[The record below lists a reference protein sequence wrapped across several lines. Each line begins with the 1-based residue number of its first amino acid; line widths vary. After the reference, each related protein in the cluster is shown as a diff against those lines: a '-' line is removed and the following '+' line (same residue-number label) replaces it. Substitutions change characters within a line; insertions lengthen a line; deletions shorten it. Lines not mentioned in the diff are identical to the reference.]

1 MKKIKIITPENI
13 EVEYTLAGLGSRAG
27 AALID
32 MIIQGVMILLLA
44 IALIAIGFFSP
55 ELWNEYYGWIIGGT
69 LLVYVLISYA
79 YFIAMEL
86 SMNGMTPGKK
96 IFEIRTIRSNGQ
108 PITLKH
114 SALRN
119 LFRVFLDVFGVGVML
134 IFFTKQHKR
143 VGDYVASTIVVAE
156 ENISRPVMLEG
167 LKVINEQYG
176 HLISQKE
183 YEILGEYAHRRN
195 SIENCDYLRS
205 ELNKHFRKKFET
217 EICLNEWDKFIT
229 EL

>member
-1 MKKIKIITPENI
+1 MKRIKITTPENI
-13 EVEYTLAGLGSRAG
+13 EVEYTLAGLGSRTG

-44 IALIAIGFFSP
+44 IALVLIGVFSP
-55 ELWNEYYGWIIGGT
+55 DFWSEYYGWIIGGT
-69 LLVYVLISYA
+69 LLVYVLISYG

-96 IFEIRTIRSNGQ
+96 IFKIRTIRSNGQ

-119 LFRVFLDVFGVGVML
+119 LFRVFLDVFAVGVVL
-134 IFFTKQHKR
+134 IFFTKEHKR
-143 VGDYVASTIVVAE
+143 VGDYVASTIVVVE
-156 ENISRPVMLEG
+156 ENKARPIMIEG
-167 LKVINEQYG
+167 LNVINEQYS

-183 YEILGEYAHRRN
+183 YEILREYVRRRN
-195 SIENCDYLRS
+195 AIEDCDYLRT

-217 EICLNEWDKFIT
+217 EVCLKEWDDFIT